1 MSSTLRGRRARH
13 GQYEKEKSGI
23 HLFHEHAGT
32 DLPPIR
38 GHTRRSRSCTS
49 LKNSFYRR
57 IWTQRRLPREARDEA
72 SQVSPGAK
80 ASPLRREMICSH
92 QQRCRQAQVLTAGSL
107 TGKLLHKALSMSSR
121 STRLKGQSH
130 LKRQWH
136 AVQRHCAETKPV
148 TFVCSMTADAQSV
161 QQSVEQKEDPSSSA
175 KNTNKTGFIFPSHI
189 NLQYSNIVYPLLY
202 ERPSKSISCFP
213 HSFESHSAYQI
224 TLGDSYLDSILSD
237 YSSCYKKVFAGN
249 IRCFSPLQAQVDS
262 GTGADDDDDEGGGRR
277 RRRRA
282 RWEEA
287 GRTDGLTLNSTE
299 TRVKPLLTHFIHR
312 ERHGASDK
320 NWDPA
325 AFQNKTHG
333 MIGRAV
339 TKRHTNTGRSESF
352 RFIEVSVAVKNS
364 QHDVL
369 MAKVIN

>member
-1 MSSTLRGRRARH
+1 MLYGSWKHDDKAVVTYYTADAATSAAKPLDNTTVWTAADWGDSPSSQSLFERCRYFSDGFLAR
-13 GQYEKEKSGI
+13 
-23 HLFHEHAGT
+23 
-32 DLPPIR
+32 
-38 GHTRRSRSCTS
+38 
-49 LKNSFYRR
+49 
-57 IWTQRRLPREARDEA
+57 
-72 SQVSPGAK
+72 AK

-148 TFVCSMTADAQSV
+148 TFVCST
-161 QQSVEQKEDPSSSA
+161 
-175 KNTNKTGFIFPSHI
+175 
-189 NLQYSNIVYPLLY
+189 
-202 ERPSKSISCFP
+202 
-213 HSFESHSAYQI
+213 
-224 TLGDSYLDSILSD
+224 
-237 YSSCYKKVFAGN
+237 
-249 IRCFSPLQAQVDS
+249 QVDF
-262 GTGADDDDDEGGGRR
+262 GTGADDDDDEGGGR

-287 GRTDGLTLNSTE
+287 GRTDGLTLNRDESEALTHTLYPQRE
-299 TRVKPLLTHFIHR
+299 TRRLGQKLDHGGGVGGGGGAGCVACTQLESDWENLCFHVMYKTSGPPSLHFT
-312 ERHGASDK
+312 SVSVCV
-320 NWDPA
+320 DPA

-339 TKRHTNTGRSESF
+339 TKRRTNTGRSESF